1 MARARKIPPSRYP
14 AAVEVQYNAVLQKA
28 VNEWFRWLRK
38 RLIESPQLAAVMA
51 RYDAERQDNELDP
64 LFEEAK
70 AQWGRIAN
78 TIVPTL
84 KTVSDRVN
92 KVATLSTIAQIDAA
106 RKTIENQAV
115 LSSAMR
121 VSLREGFLR
130 FGSIQ
135 GVIDQWTTDN
145 VKLIKNIGDK
155 AVLDVDMA
163 VQNAVASGQR
173 TKELVKILQEQ
184 QGYTKRRATLIA
196 RDQIGKLNGNI
207 HRAQQK
213 ELGIKRYTWSAT
225 LDARTRPEHAK
236 RDGQVFSWDNPPADG
251 HPGQP
256 IQCRCSSAPVFEP
269 EFFGLTEAEIAAEAG
284 ERVNR
289 ERRRAEARARQSA
302 NVEADSKRRA
312 EKSTARRK
320 VTAARRKRL
329 REKEK
334 DAAAKAAAKAG
345 NKTG

>member
-1 MARARKIPPSRYP
+1 MSKARKIPPSRYP

-38 RLIESPQLAAVMA
+38 RLIEGPQLAAVIA

-64 LFEEAK
+64 LFEEAQ

-78 TIVPTL
+78 LILPTL
-84 KTVSDRVN
+84 AIISDRVQR
-92 KVATLSTIAQIDAA
+92 VAMLSTVAQLSAA
-106 RKTIENQAV
+106 LDTVEGSAAV
-115 LSSAMR
+115 SAAMR

-135 GVIDQWTTDN
+135 GIIDQWTIDN

-155 AVLDVDMA
+155 AVLDIDMA

-173 TKELVKILQEQ
+173 TKELTKLLQQQ
-184 QGYTKRRATLIA
+184 QGFTKRRATLIA

-213 ELGIKRYTWSAT
+213 ELGIKRYTWNAT

-256 IQCRCSSAPVFEP
+256 IQCRCSSTPVFEP
-269 EFFGLTEAEIAAEAG
+269 EFFGLTEEEMAAEAG
-284 ERVNR
+284 EQANR
-289 ERRRAEARARQSA
+289 ERRRAEAR
-302 NVEADSKRRA
+302 RRLLG
-312 EKSTARRK
+312 
-320 VTAARRKRL
+320 V
-329 REKEK
+329 
-334 DAAAKAAAKAG
+334 
-345 NKTG
+345 